1 MSPTSSHLGEA
12 VRPDGTLKDA
22 SEIEWAFDPDDSLP
36 FPQASGDPSG
46 DTSSTPA
53 PAEAGLHRMTRTIHP
68 ARRFIEEDAECAST
82 TGAHGQPAAKRKA
95 TSDDP
100 DPDRRV
106 SRKIVINLHDDSDED
121 VTSAPPTEVGE
132 DDYEDLQAMADADNL
147 VRFLSPSL
155 SFFSHL
161 QHRLRLP
168 DPEKSVQPMYASSSA
183 ATKNTS
189 IQQRENP
196 WMAIGARSVGKHICS
211 LPRFLIC

>member
-12 VRPDGTLKDA
+12 VQPDSTLKDA
-22 SEIEWAFDPDDSLP
+22 SEIEWVFDPDDSLP

-46 DTSSTPA
+46 GTSSIPA
-53 PAEAGLHRMTRTIHP
+53 PAEAGLRRTTRTIRP
-68 ARRFIEEDAECAST
+68 ACRFIEEDAECAST
-82 TGAHGQPAAKRKA
+82 TGAHGNPAAKRKA
-95 TSDDP
+95 QCDDP
-100 DPDRRV
+100 DPDRCV

-121 VTSAPPTEVGE
+121 ATSVPPTEVGK

-147 VRFLSPSL
+147 VRFPSPSL

-183 ATKNTS
+183 VTKSTP
-189 IQQRENP
+189 I
-196 WMAIGARSVGKHICS
+196 
-211 LPRFLIC
+211 